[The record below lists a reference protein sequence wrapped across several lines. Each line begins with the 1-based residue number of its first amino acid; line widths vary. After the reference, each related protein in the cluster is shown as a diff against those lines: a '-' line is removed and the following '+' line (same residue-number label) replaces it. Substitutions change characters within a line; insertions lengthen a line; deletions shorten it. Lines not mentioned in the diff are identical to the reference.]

1 MVVPLLSGQRRKIG
15 AFHQARHLHAAHAQ
29 LVAGRLFAN
38 ILHPASYR
46 IDLFDKVVGIRIGT
60 QLCRGFLNLEGLR
73 LQGACIQ
80 RHQRQGMG
88 EGVVSLRGYRI
99 RKLLI
104 IQVVAKGSHLAP
116 GRIRHCIF
124 FALRL
129 LQGCWVDWE
138 LYVR

>member
-1 MVVPLLSGQRRKIG
+1 MVVPLSSGQRRKIG
-15 AFHQARHLHAAHAQ
+15 VFHQARHLHAAYAQ

-38 ILHPASYR
+38 ILRPSSYR

-60 QLCRGFLNLEGLR
+60 QLCRGFLNLEG
-73 LQGACIQ
+73 ACVQ

-104 IQVVAKGSHLAP
+104 IQVVAKGSHLVP

-138 LYVR
+138 SYVR